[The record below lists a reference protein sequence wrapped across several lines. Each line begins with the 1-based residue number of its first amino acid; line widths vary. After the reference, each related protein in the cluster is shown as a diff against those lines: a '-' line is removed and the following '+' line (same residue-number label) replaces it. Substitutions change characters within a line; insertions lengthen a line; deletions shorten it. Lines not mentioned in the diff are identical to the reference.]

1 MKNFL
6 SLDDVS
12 DPMALAQKAIESK
25 RKPRIPADM
34 SLGRGLMMGL
44 VFFNS
49 SLRTRMSVQKAAF
62 NLGIQTMVLNVGGD
76 LWTLETQEG
85 AIMNGKAAEH
95 IKEAVP
101 VMSQYCDLLG
111 VRCFPALESKED
123 DYQEKILNAF
133 ARMSGKPIVNM
144 ESATLHPLQSLA
156 DLMTILEHQAKP
168 RPKVVLSWA
177 PHIKPLPHCVS
188 NSFSQWMNRS
198 DVEFVI
204 THPTGLEL
212 GEKFTK
218 GAEIIYDQKEAF
230 KGADFI
236 YAKNWSSYKEY
247 GKLVEAPE
255 WIIDGEKLAWT
266 NRAKFM
272 HCLPVRRN
280 VEVADEVLDSPQ
292 SIVVQ
297 QAANREFATEQV
309 LKEIINFHFH

>member
-25 RKPRIPADM
+25 RKPRTPADM
-34 SLGRGLMMGL
+34 NLGRGLMMGL

-85 AIMNGKAAEH
+85 AIMDGKAAEH

-111 VRCFPALESKED
+111 VRCFPALESRED

-156 DLMTILEHQAKP
+156 DLMTILEHQPKP

-198 DVEFVI
+198 NVEFVI
-204 THPTGLEL
+204 THPPGLEL

-230 KGADFI
+230 KGADFV

-255 WIIDGEKLAWT
+255 WIINGEKMGWT

-280 VEVADEVLDSPQ
+280 VEVAGEVLDSPQ
-292 SIVVQ
+292 SMVVQ
-297 QAANREFATEQV
+297 QAANREFATEMV
-309 LKEIINFHFH
+309 LREILADLK